1 MSHKS
6 LTFTDSRHVLGKTRL
21 FVHLCLCLGVFL
33 QTVSLDGTLFS
44 KSGMISGGSSD
55 LRTKARRWDEAA
67 MVQLKGR
74 KEKLTAELR
83 VSRREMLNMLD
94 NHTVLHFK
102 SQPKSGIYIS

>member
-1 MSHKS
+1 M
-6 LTFTDSRHVLGKTRL
+6 
-21 FVHLCLCLGVFL
+21 HLCSCPGVFL

-44 KSGMISGGSSD
+44 KSGVISGGSSD

-67 MVQLKGR
+67 MVQLKER

-94 NHTVLHFK
+94 NHTVLLFK
-102 SQPKSGIYIS
+102 SQPKSGFTFPKFI